1 MFKFFVKEF
10 LVIWTKNIG
19 SLIVV
24 MSKILTPIWI
34 KTGMIITV
42 ESVTFGAIIGGTI
55 AAMTKV

>member
-1 MFKFFVKEF
+1 MFKFFCKGIF
-10 LVIWTKNIG
+10 SNLNKNIG

-24 MSKILTPIWI
+24 ISKILTPIWI